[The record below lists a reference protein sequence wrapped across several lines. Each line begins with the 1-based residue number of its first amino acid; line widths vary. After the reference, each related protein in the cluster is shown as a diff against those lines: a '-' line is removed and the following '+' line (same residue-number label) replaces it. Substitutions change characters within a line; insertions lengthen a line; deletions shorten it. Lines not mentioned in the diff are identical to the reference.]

1 MASVPSPILNVPR
14 YGLIRFQLNFEEFRF
29 NWIGLIWW
37 RACKNTLSLL
47 TFFII
52 LSSLSPT
59 KSPPVHPTPSVSPTP
74 HTHSYPL
81 SSWRRTPVAKAAGS
95 GSDGGKLRR
104 RWRQARLARE
114 QRRWA
119 WARGIP
125 PSGDTDPPFPA
136 LVDSYKCDDGG
147 SALWWGRRQRL
158 GELGASSGLGFWP
171 IFCFEFFLVEN
182 IFHAAALGTT
192 GKYGFTQTPVYMR
205 VVQSPE
211 YRFLSYEKKKHVV
224 VHSNANCPS
233 PDCLYYSSLL
243 RAV

>member
-14 YGLIRFQLNFEEFRF
+14 YGLIWFQLNFEEFRF

-37 RACKNTLSLL
+37 RACKNTLSLPTL
-47 TFFII
+47 FII

-81 SSWRRTPVAKAAGS
+81 SSWRRTPAAKAAGS
-95 GSDGGKLRR
+95 GSGGGKLRR

-125 PSGDTDPPFPA
+125 PSGDTDPPSSA

-171 IFCFEFFLVEN
+171 IFCFEFFFGRKYFSIRLRWAPQEN
-182 IFHAAALGTT
+182 
-192 GKYGFTQTPVYMR
+192 M
-205 VVQSPE
+205 
-211 YRFLSYEKKKHVV
+211 FLRRHQYTCGSSNPPNIDFCHMKKK
-224 VHSNANCPS
+224 NM
-233 PDCLYYSSLL
+233 
-243 RAV
+243 